1 MRYFFKFLLLVL
13 FTHSCETIDE
23 IQNNQPEISY
33 PVDYLFEHDGITRRY
48 TLYKPNN
55 IQDGAPLIFVLH
67 GYGSNAKNIMTYSQ
81 MNDIAN
87 RNGFAVCY
95 PQGSINY
102 YTSRTHWNAN
112 LKQMSNVKD
121 ADFLSKLATFLQN
134 EHNLSKE
141 NTFVSGM
148 SNGGFMSY
156 TLACNKSDIF
166 SAIASITGTMSGHDW
181 NNCDPEKPIPVLQI
195 SGTDDYVVP
204 MDGSMSAAGGW
215 GGAPDINKIIDYW
228 SNLNSCNKNEIV
240 RIANVNQ
247 NDNSYVIL
255 EKNYNED
262 QSNEVWLYT
271 IYGGGHTWPGA
282 WGNMDISASE
292 EIWSFFKKY
301 LR

>member
-1 MRYFFKFLLLVL
+1 MRYFFKFLLIVL

-23 IQNNQPEISY
+23 IENNQPEISY

-228 SNLNSCNKNEIV
+228 SNLNSCNKNEII

-247 NDNSYVIL
+247 K
-255 EKNYNED
+255 ET
-262 QSNEVWLYT
+262 Q
-271 IYGGGHTWPGA
+271 
-282 WGNMDISASE
+282 
-292 EIWSFFKKY
+292 
-301 LR
+301 